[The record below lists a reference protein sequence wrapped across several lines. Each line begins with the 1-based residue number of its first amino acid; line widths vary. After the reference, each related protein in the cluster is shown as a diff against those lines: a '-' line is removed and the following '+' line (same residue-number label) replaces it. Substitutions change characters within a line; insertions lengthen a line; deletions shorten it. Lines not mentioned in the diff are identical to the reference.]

1 MHEAPVGTLPVRP
14 ERGGG
19 AAAGSAVA
27 GEAGCGGKGPVHSL
41 REPLQGSE
49 VLDPP
54 VLMAD

>member
-1 MHEAPVGTLPVRP
+1 MRRLPVRP

-27 GEAGCGGKGPVHSL
+27 GEAGCGGRGPVHSL

-54 VLMAD
+54 VPMAG